1 MISQLCCKST
11 VFKTVV
17 KKKKKDQWNR
27 IQSSERKHCIY
38 GQLIF
43 DKETKIIQAGQRE
56 KRWTKTSA
64 DKNTVELESLH
75 TAGESRMVQLL

>member
-17 KKKKKDQWNR
+17 KKKKKKDQWNR
-27 IQSSERKHCIY
+27 IQSSERKHYIY

-56 KRWTKTSA
+56 KRWTKT
-64 DKNTVELESLH
+64 K
-75 TAGESRMVQLL
+75 R